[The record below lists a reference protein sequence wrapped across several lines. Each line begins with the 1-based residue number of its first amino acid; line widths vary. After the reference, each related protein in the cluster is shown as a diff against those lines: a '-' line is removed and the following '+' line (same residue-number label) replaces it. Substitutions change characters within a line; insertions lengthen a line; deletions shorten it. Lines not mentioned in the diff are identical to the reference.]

1 MTAGF
6 TAQITTRYF
15 IRVRRT
21 FPSRGVYRP
30 GFYGSTKD
38 PMTFPKTLPTLL
50 ALLALTAPALAPTAS
65 AQTPA
70 VYANPNAPLEARVSD
85 LFARLTPD
93 EKITLLDGTGFTTRP
108 IPRLGIPPMAMAD
121 AGQGV
126 RGGLDSTLGPATLF
140 PAGVTMASTWNP
152 ALISQVGQA
161 IGEEARNKG
170 TGVQV
175 MLGPAV
181 NIHRSPLGGRNGE
194 YFSEDP
200 YLAGQMAV
208 GYIQGMQSTGV
219 ASCIKHFALN
229 NQETDRF
236 TVNVQIGERALREI
250 YLPAFEAGVTE
261 GHAWTLM
268 SSYNKINGL
277 HASANP
283 YTLTDVLKR
292 GWGWD
297 GMVMSDW
304 GGVHATAA
312 TVQAGNDLEMPG
324 PAWLAPKNVERDL
337 KRGQITQATIDENVH
352 RILRAIFRVGLLNGP
367 LPSPDHAQVGS
378 AAHQEVAYTAAT
390 EGIVLLK
397 NSANLLPLN
406 AAKLRSVAV
415 IGPAAKEM
423 QYGAEGSP
431 GVTPTVSVSPLD
443 GLTRRLGPFVTVN
456 YARGLASGAPVPAS
470 ALLPPTGAGTGLR
483 AEYFSNRNLQG
494 APVLTR
500 TDAQIQD
507 DWSKTSP
514 DPSVPR
520 TEFSVRWTGR
530 LLAPKTG
537 TYALTLTADD
547 GCRLFLDGKPL
558 VDRWLEGGAT
568 AQTASVALT
577 AGQTYDLRVEYF
589 QGGGDAVARL
599 DWTLP
604 GTSSY
609 ADAVEAARNSD
620 VAIVLVS
627 TKGTESEGQDR
638 PSMNLPGDQDAL
650 IEAVAATNPR
660 TIVVLNNGTPVTMTA
675 WLNRVPALVEA
686 WLPGEMGGR
695 ALAAVLFGDVNPS
708 GKLPDTLGARRED
721 YPDFGHYPGVK
732 RQVDYAEGIYVG
744 YRGFDKHKIT
754 PMFPFGYGLSYTTF
768 SYGKPRLSSGAL
780 TPTGTVT
787 VRVPVTNTGK
797 REGAE
802 VVELYV
808 HDPKPKIDKPVR
820 ELKGF
825 GKVRLRPGET
835 KTVMLT
841 LTGRDLAYFDVPSK
855 QWKADAGTYE
865 LQIGASSRDIRRQLA
880 LRLTSNYTKAVPL
893 SEDQAQQR
901 KTHAATETDLALN
914 ELVTASS
921 VQTTGELDAKFAVDG
936 DDDTRW
942 ASQFSDP
949 QWIAV
954 DLGKPTE
961 ISHVRLSWEVA
972 CASVYSVQVSPD
984 GTTWTDV
991 YHTDDGASGVEDI
1004 HFKPTTTRHVRVYG
1018 TKRATTFGYS
1028 LYSVE
1033 VYR

>member
-1 MTAGF
+1 MA
-6 TAQITTRYF
+6 
-15 IRVRRT
+15 
-21 FPSRGVYRP
+21 FP
-30 GFYGSTKD
+30 KAL
-38 PMTFPKTLPTLL
+38 PKTLP
-50 ALLALTAPALAPTAS
+50 ALLGLLVLAFPVLAQAPA
-65 AQTPA
+65 A
-70 VYANPNAPLEARVSD
+70 VYLNPKAPLEARVND

-108 IPRLGIPPMAMAD
+108 IQRLGIPPMAMAD

-126 RGGLDSTLGPATLF
+126 RGGAGSTLGPATLF

-152 ALISQVGQA
+152 ALVGQVGRA
-161 IGEEARNKG
+161 IGEEARSKG

-200 YLAGQMAV
+200 YLAGRMAV
-208 GYIQGMQSTGV
+208 GYIQGMQGTGV
-219 ASCIKHFALN
+219 AACIKHFALN

-236 TVNVQIGERALREI
+236 TVNAQVGERALREI
-250 YLPAFEAGVTE
+250 YLPAFEAGVTD

-268 SSYNKINGL
+268 SSYNKVNGL
-277 HASANP
+277 HSSENL
-283 YTLTDVLKR
+283 YLLTDVLQK

-337 KRGQITQATIDENVH
+337 KRGQITQAAIDANVH
-352 RILRAIFRVGLLNGP
+352 RVLRAIFRVGLLNGP
-367 LPSPDHAQVGS
+367 LPPPDPAQVGS
-378 AAHQEVAYTAAT
+378 AAHQEVAYKAAT

-397 NSANLLPLN
+397 NSASLLPLS

-415 IGPAAKEM
+415 IGPASKDM

-431 GVTPTVSVSPLD
+431 GLTPTVSVSPLD
-443 GLTRRLGPFVTVN
+443 GLTRRLGPSVTVN
-456 YARGLASGAPVPAS
+456 YARGLASGAPIPAS
-470 ALLPPTGAGTGLR
+470 ALLPPAGAGTGLR
-483 AEYFSNRNLQG
+483 AEYFANRNLQG

-514 DPSVPR
+514 DRGVPR

-558 VDRWLEGGAT
+558 IDRWLEGGAT
-568 AQTASVALT
+568 AQTANVALT

-638 PSMNLPGDQDAL
+638 PSLSLPGNQDAL
-650 IEAVAATNPR
+650 IEAVAAANPR
-660 TIVVLNNGTPVTMTA
+660 TIVVLNNGTPVTLTR
-675 WLNRVPALVEA
+675 WLNKVPALVEA
-686 WLPGEMGGR
+686 WLPSEMGGR
-695 ALAAVLFGDVNPS
+695 ALAAVLLGDVNPS

-721 YPDFGHYPGVK
+721 YPDFGHYPGVN

-744 YRGFDKHKIT
+744 YRGFDKKKIA
-754 PMFPFGYGLSYTTF
+754 PLFPFGYGLSYTTF
-768 SYGKPRLSSGAL
+768 AYGTPRLSSGAL
-780 TPTGTVT
+780 MPGGTVT
-787 VRVPVTNTGK
+787 VRVPVTNTGR

-808 HDPKPKIDKPVR
+808 HDPHPKIDKPVR

-825 GKVRLRPGET
+825 GKVSLRPGET
-835 KTVMLT
+835 KTVTLT
-841 LTGRDLAYFDVPSK
+841 LTGRDFAYFDVPGK
-855 QWKADAGTYE
+855 QWKADAGTYD
-865 LQIGASSRDIRRQLA
+865 LQIGASSRDIRRQLP
-880 LRLTSNYTKAVPL
+880 LHLTATYTKPVPL
-893 SEDQAQQR
+893 SEDQQQVR
-901 KTHAATETDLALN
+901 KARAATETDLALN
-914 ELVTASS
+914 RPVTASS
-921 VQTTGELDAKFAVDG
+921 VQTAGELDAKFAVDG

-961 ISHVRLSWEVA
+961 ISHVRLFREVA

-984 GTTWTDV
+984 GTKWTDV
-991 YHTDDGASGVEDI
+991 YHTDDGASGLEDI
-1004 HFKPTTTRHVRVYG
+1004 HFAPTTTRYVRVYG

-1028 LYSVE
+1028 LYSFE

>member
-1 MTAGF
+1 
-6 TAQITTRYF
+6 
-15 IRVRRT
+15 
-21 FPSRGVYRP
+21 
-30 GFYGSTKD
+30 
-38 PMTFPKTLPTLL
+38 MTFPKTLPALL
-50 ALLALTAPALAPTAS
+50 ALLALTAPAV

-70 VYANPNAPLEARVSD
+70 AVYLNPQAPLEARVDD

-93 EKITLLDGTGFTTRP
+93 EKITLLDGTAFTTRAV
-108 IPRLGIPPMAMAD
+108 PRLGIPPMAMAD

-126 RGGLDSTLGPATLF
+126 RGGAGSTLGPATLF

-152 ALISQVGQA
+152 ALIGQVGQA

-181 NIHRSPLGGRNGE
+181 NIHRTPLGGRSGE

-200 YLAGQMAV
+200 YLAGQIAV

-219 ASCIKHFALN
+219 AACIKHFALN
-229 NQETDRF
+229 NQETDRSD
-236 TVNVQIGERALREI
+236 VNVQIGERALREI
-250 YLPAFEAGVTE
+250 YLPAFEAGVTQ
-261 GHAWTLM
+261 GHVWTLM
-268 SSYNKINGL
+268 SSYNKVNGL
-277 HASANP
+277 HSSANH
-283 YTLTDVLKR
+283 YLLTDVLKR

-297 GMVMSDW
+297 GMVLSDW

-324 PAWLAPKNVERDL
+324 PGWLAPKNVERDL
-337 KRGQITQATIDENVH
+337 KRGQITQAAIDENVH
-352 RILRAIFRVGLLNGP
+352 RILRTILRVGLLNGP
-367 LPSPDHAQVGS
+367 LPTPDHAQVGS

-397 NSANLLPLN
+397 NSANLLPLSS
-406 AAKLRSVAV
+406 ARLRSVAV
-415 IGPAAKEM
+415 IGPAAQNM
-423 QYGAEGSP
+423 QFGAEGSP
-431 GVTPTVSVSPLD
+431 SVTPTVSVSPLD
-443 GLTRRLGPFVTVN
+443 GLTRRLGPSVKVN
-456 YARGLASGAPVPAS
+456 YARGQASGAPVPAS
-470 ALLPPTGAGTGLR
+470 ALLPPMGTNLGSGTGLK

-507 DWSKTSP
+507 NWSQTSP

-520 TEFSVRWTGR
+520 TDFSVRWTGR
-530 LLAPKTG
+530 LLAPTTG

-547 GCRLFLDGKPL
+547 GCRLFWDGKPL
-558 VDRWLEGGAT
+558 IDRWLEAGVTG
-568 AQTASVALT
+568 QTVNVSLT

-589 QGGGDAVARL
+589 QAGGDAIARL

-604 GTSSY
+604 GTSNY
-609 ADAVEAARNSD
+609 ADAVDAARKSD

-627 TKGTESEGQDR
+627 TRGTESEGQDR
-638 PSMNLPGDQDAL
+638 PSMDLPGNQDAL
-650 IEAVAATNPR
+650 VEAVAAANPR
-660 TIVVLNNGTPVTMTA
+660 TIVVLNNGTPVTLTR
-675 WLNRVPALVEA
+675 WLNHVPALVEA

-695 ALAAVLFGDVNPS
+695 ALAAVLLGDVNPS

-721 YPDFGHYPGVK
+721 YPDFGYYPGVG
-732 RQVDYAEGIYVG
+732 RQEDYAEGIYVG
-744 YRGFDKHKIT
+744 YRAFDKHKIA
-754 PMFPFGYGLSYTTF
+754 PLFPFGYGLSYTTF
-768 SYGKPRLSSGAL
+768 SYGIPRLSSAAL
-780 TPTGTVT
+780 APGKSVTVT
-787 VRVPVTNTGK
+787 VPVTNTGH

-825 GKVRLRPGET
+825 GKVSLRPGET
-835 KTVMLT
+835 KTVTLT
-841 LTGRDLAYFDVPSK
+841 LTGRDLAYFDVPGK
-855 QWKADAGTYE
+855 QWKASAGTYD
-865 LQIGASSRDIRRQLA
+865 LQIGASSRDLRRHLA
-880 LRLTSNYTKAVPL
+880 LRLTSEYTKAVPL
-893 SEDQAQQR
+893 SEDQQQMR
-901 KTHAATETDLALN
+901 VKHAATETDLALN
-914 ELVTASS
+914 QPVTASS
-921 VQTTGELDAKFAVDG
+921 VQTPGELDAKFAVDG

-954 DLGKPTE
+954 DLGKPTQ

-972 CASVYSVQVSPD
+972 AASVYSVQVSPD
-984 GTTWTDV
+984 GKVWTDV
-991 YHTDDGASGVEDI
+991 YHTGDGASGVEDI
-1004 HFKPTTTRHVRVYG
+1004 RFAPTTTRFVRVYG
-1018 TKRATTFGYS
+1018 TERATTFGYS
-1028 LYSVE
+1028 LYNFE

>member
-1 MTAGF
+1 MA
-6 TAQITTRYF
+6 
-15 IRVRRT
+15 
-21 FPSRGVYRP
+21 
-30 GFYGSTKD
+30 
-38 PMTFPKTLPTLL
+38 FPKTLPTLL
-50 ALLALTAPALAPTAS
+50 ALLALTAPALAPAAS
-65 AQTPA
+65 AQAPA
-70 VYANPNAPLEARVSD
+70 VYLNPNAPLEARVDD

-93 EKITLLDGTGFTTRP
+93 EKITLLDGTGFTTRA
-108 IPRLGIPPMAMAD
+108 IPRLGIPPMGMAD

-126 RGGLDSTLGPATLF
+126 RGGLDGTLGPATLF

-152 ALISQVGQA
+152 ALIGQVGQA

-170 TGVQV
+170 TGTQV

-219 ASCIKHFALN
+219 AACIKHFALN

-236 TVNVQIGERALREI
+236 TVNVQVGERALREI
-250 YLPAFEAGVTE
+250 YLPAFEAGVMQ

-268 SSYNKINGL
+268 SSYNKVNGL
-277 HASANP
+277 HSSANH
-283 YTLTDVLKR
+283 YLLTDVLKR

-324 PAWLAPKNVERDL
+324 PGWLAPKNVERDL
-337 KRGQITQATIDENVH
+337 KRGQITQAAIDENVH
-352 RILRAIFRVGLLNGP
+352 RILRTIIRVGLLNGP
-367 LPSPDHAQVGS
+367 VPTPDHSQVGS
-378 AAHQEVAYTAAT
+378 AAHQEVAYQAAT

-397 NSANLLPLN
+397 NKAALLPLN
-406 AAKLRSVAV
+406 AARLRSVAV
-415 IGPAAKEM
+415 IGPAAKNM
-423 QYGAEGSP
+423 QFGAAGSP
-431 GVTPTVSVSPLD
+431 SVTPTVSVSPLD
-443 GLTRRLGPFVTVN
+443 GITRRVGPSVTVN
-456 YARGLASGAPVPAS
+456 YARGQASGIPIPAS
-470 ALLPPTGAGTGLR
+470 ALLPPAGAGTGLR

-494 APVLTR
+494 VPVLTR

-507 DWSKTSP
+507 DWSQNSP
-514 DPSVPR
+514 DPAVPR
-520 TEFSVRWTGR
+520 TNFSVRWTGR
-530 LLAPKTG
+530 LLAPTTG
-537 TYALTLTADD
+537 TYTLTLTADD

-558 VDRWLEGGAT
+558 IDRWLEGGAT
-568 AQTASVALT
+568 AQTVSVALT
-577 AGQTYDLRVEYF
+577 AGQTYALRVEYF
-589 QGGGDAVARL
+589 QAGGDAVAKL
-599 DWTLP
+599 DWNLP

-609 ADAVEAARNSD
+609 ADAVEAARKSE

-627 TKGTESEGQDR
+627 TRGTESEGQDR
-638 PSMNLPGDQDAL
+638 PSMDLPGDQDAL
-650 IEAVAATNPR
+650 IEAVAAANPR

-675 WLNRVPALVEA
+675 WLARVPALVEA

-708 GKLPDTLGARRED
+708 GKLPDTLAARRED
-721 YPDFGHYPGVK
+721 YPDYGHYPGVG
-732 RQVDYAEGIYVG
+732 RQVEYAEGIYIG
-744 YRGFDKHKIT
+744 YRAFDKHKIA
-754 PMFPFGYGLSYTTF
+754 PLFPFGYGLSYTTF
-768 SYGKPRLSSGAL
+768 AYGTPRLSSATLAPNGRV
-780 TPTGTVT
+780 TVT
-787 VRVPVTNTGK
+787 VPVTNTGK
-797 REGAE
+797 RAGAE

-808 HDPKPKIDKPVR
+808 HDPRPQIDKPVR

-835 KTVMLT
+835 KPVTLT
-841 LTGRDLAYFDVPSK
+841 LTGRDLAYFDVPGK
-855 QWKADAGTYE
+855 QWKASAGVYD
-865 LQIGASSRDIRRQLA
+865 LQIGASSRDLRRQLP
-880 LRLTSNYTKAVPL
+880 LRLMGDYTRPVPL
-893 SEDQAQQR
+893 SEDQQQVR

-914 ELVTASS
+914 QPVTASS
-921 VQTTGELDAKFAVDG
+921 VQTVGELDAKFAVDG

-954 DLGKPTE
+954 DLGKTAQ

-972 CASVYSVQVSPD
+972 AASAYSVQVSPD
-984 GTTWTDV
+984 GKVWTDV
-991 YHTDDGASGVEDI
+991 YHTDDGASGIEEI
-1004 HFKPTTTRHVRVYG
+1004 KFTPTLTRYVRVYG
-1018 TKRATTFGYS
+1018 TQRATKFGYS
-1028 LYSVE
+1028 LYSFE